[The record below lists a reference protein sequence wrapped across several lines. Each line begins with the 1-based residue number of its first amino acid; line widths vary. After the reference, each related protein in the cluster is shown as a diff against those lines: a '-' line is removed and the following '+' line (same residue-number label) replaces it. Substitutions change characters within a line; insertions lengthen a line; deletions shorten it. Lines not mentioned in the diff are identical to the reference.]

1 MPAKNENAVHQIHRG
16 ACFAG
21 KPRSYSERSLGQQHH
36 FSSGRLGRLRLQFNA
51 QKVQLMTIS
60 RRAVFLD
67 HPSLDLGDL
76 DLNPLRDC
84 FSELELFAQTTPDQ
98 VIERLKGASVAISNK
113 IVIDA
118 AAMAASPA
126 LKLILITATGT
137 NNVDLAAARAHGIT
151 VCNCQGY
158 GTPSVAQHTIM
169 LLLNLATR
177 LADYQKA
184 VAEGRWQQAKQFC
197 LLDYPIV
204 ELEGKTLGLLGHGE
218 LGSAVARLAE
228 AFGMRVLL
236 GQIPGRPARP
246 DRLPLE
252 ELLPQIDALTLHCP
266 LNEHTR
272 HFIGAREL
280 ASMKP
285 GAFVV
290 NTARGGLIDEHA
302 LADALRNGHLGGA
315 ATDVLSV
322 EPPTA
327 GNPLLAQDIPRLI
340 VTPHNAWGS
349 REARQRIVGQLT
361 ENAQG
366 YFSGQ
371 ALRVVS

>member
-1 MPAKNENAVHQIHRG
+1 
-16 ACFAG
+16 
-21 KPRSYSERSLGQQHH
+21 
-36 FSSGRLGRLRLQFNA
+36 
-51 QKVQLMTIS
+51 MTNNG
-60 RRAVFLD
+60 RAVFLD

-76 DLNPLRDC
+76 DLGPLRNC
-84 FSELELFAQTTPDQ
+84 FSELQLFARTSRDE
-98 VIERLKGASVAISNK
+98 VSERLKGATVAITNK
-113 IVIDA
+113 VVIDA
-118 AAMAASPA
+118 TAMAANPE
-126 LKLILITATGT
+126 LKLILISATGT
-137 NNVDLAAARAHGIT
+137 NNVDLDAARQHGIT

-177 LADYQKA
+177 LGDYQKA
-184 VAEGRWQQAKQFC
+184 VGAGRWQQASQFC

-218 LGSAVARLAE
+218 LGSAVGRLAE
-228 AFGMRVLL
+228 AFGMRVLW

-246 DRLPLE
+246 DRLPLDQ
-252 ELLPQIDALTLHCP
+252 LLPQIDALTLHCP

-272 HFIGAREL
+272 NFIGARQL
-280 ASMKP
+280 ALLKP
-285 GAFVV
+285 GAFVL
-290 NTARGGLIDEHA
+290 NTARGGLIDEQA
-302 LADALRNGHLGGA
+302 LADALRSGHLGGA

-322 EPPTA
+322 EPPTQ
-327 GNPLLAQDIPRLI
+327 GNPLLATDIPRLI

-366 YFSGQ
+366 FFSGT

>member
-1 MPAKNENAVHQIHRG
+1 
-16 ACFAG
+16 
-21 KPRSYSERSLGQQHH
+21 
-36 FSSGRLGRLRLQFNA
+36 
-51 QKVQLMTIS
+51 MTNTAH
-60 RRAVFLD
+60 AVFLD

-76 DLNPLRDC
+76 DLGPLRSC
-84 FSELELFAQTTPDQ
+84 FSDLQLFARTTQDQ
-98 VIERLKGASVAISNK
+98 VIERLKGATVAITNK

-118 AAMAASPA
+118 QAMAVSPE
-126 LKLILITATGT
+126 LKLILISATGT
-137 NNVDLAAARAHGIT
+137 NNVDLAAARRHGIT

-184 VAEGRWQQAKQFC
+184 VGEGRWQQASQFC

-218 LGSAVARLAE
+218 LGSAVGRLAE

-252 ELLPQIDALTLHCP
+252 QLLPQVDALTLHCP
-266 LNEHTR
+266 LNEHT
-272 HFIGAREL
+272 HNFIGAREL
-280 ASMKP
+280 AQLKP

-290 NTARGGLIDEHA
+290 NTARGGLIDEQA
-302 LADALRNGHLGGA
+302 LAEALRSGHLGGA

-322 EPPTA
+322 EPPA
-327 GNPLLAQDIPRLI
+327 QGNPLLAGDIPRLI

-349 REARQRIVGQLT
+349 REARQRIVGQMS

-366 YFSGQ
+366 FFSGT
-371 ALRVVS
+371 ARRVVS